1 MAEWEHQV
9 QAIRDQSCKDAGDG
23 FAVFAGVFNHT
34 GDGAKPYRYSD
45 DVQGRFIELMTEL
58 VALVVNGEIEPNPKY
73 QAYLLAQS
81 AKSDPA
87 VRELIR
93 RASQRKSIRGGQS

>member
-1 MAEWEHQV
+1 MAMNTRKWS
-9 QAIRDQSCKDAGDG
+9 DPG
-23 FAVFAGVFNHT
+23 F
-34 GDGAKPYRYSD
+34 
-45 DVQGRFIELMTEL
+45 EL

>member
-1 MAEWEHQV
+1 MAEWEHQE
-9 QAIRDQSCKDAGDG
+9 QEIRDQACKDAGDG
-23 FAVFAGVFNHT
+23 FAVFAGVFNHL

-58 VALVVNGEIEPNPKY
+58 VALVVNGEIEPNPKHR
-73 QAYLLAQS
+73 AYLLAKS
-81 AKSDPA
+81 AKRDPA

-93 RASQRKSIRGGQS
+93 RASQRKPIR